1 MKKWIYPLFILFIFT
16 GLVISCSDDDNGFWA
31 SLIPETDDEP
41 TQSQIN
47 GYVFKPAVELPTDEN
62 IAQLQL
68 PDRFAIQKFAKDLG
82 ESRMMVVSDA
92 GHVYVSLRREGQV
105 LLLEDSDND
114 GTADRKET
122 VASIDQA
129 HGLSIHNNKLYIVA
143 VRKVF
148 AADINPDGTLQ
159 EPQMLTDELPD
170 GGQHPNRTID
180 FGPDGMM
187 YITVGSTCNSCQETN
202 DMNATIVKADADAQ
216 NMAIFATGLRNT
228 IGFGWHP
235 ETNEMWGM
243 DHGIDWLGDTQQEE
257 ELNKLV
263 EGADYGWPYIFGD
276 GNYNPGDRPPGDM
289 TYQEYLEQ
297 TTLPVLTY
305 TAHAAPLDMVFYT
318 GDNFP
323 EEYKHDAFIA
333 MRGSWNR
340 SNPVG
345 YKIVRL
351 QFENGQPTAFEDFV
365 TGFLIKDNKAHF
377 GRLAG
382 LAVLNDGTLLVSDDT
397 NGVIY
402 RIYSE

>member
-1 MKKWIYPLFILFIFT
+1 MKKWIYSIFILIVFT
-16 GLVISCSDDDNGFWA
+16 GLVISCSDDDDGFWA
-31 SLIPETDDEP
+31 SLIPETEDEP
-41 TQSQIN
+41 TKSQIS
-47 GYVFKPAVELPTDEN
+47 GYVFKPAVERPTDEN
-62 IAQLQL
+62 IQQLQL
-68 PDRFAIQKFAKDLG
+68 PAGFSIQKFAENLG
-82 ESRMMVVSDA
+82 ESRMMTVSDA
-92 GHVYVSLRREGQV
+92 GHVYVSLRREGKV
-105 LLLEDSDND
+105 LLLEDTDSD
-114 GTADRKET
+114 GMADRNET

-129 HGLSIHNNKLYIVA
+129 HGLTIYEDKLYIVA

-148 AADINPDGTLQ
+148 AAAINADGTLQ
-159 EPQMLTDELPD
+159 EPQMLTDKLPD

-187 YITVGSTCNSCQETN
+187 YITVGSTCNSCEETN
-202 DMNATIVKADADAQ
+202 DMHATIVKGDADAQ
-216 NMAIFATGLRNT
+216 NLEVFAIGLRNT

-276 GNYNPGDRPPGDM
+276 GNYNPGDSPPGDM

-323 EEYKHDAFIA
+323 EEYQHDAFIA

-382 LAVLNDGTLLVSDDT
+382 LAILNDGTLLVSDDT

-402 RIYSE
+402 RIHSE